1 MVFFGGKRSG
11 DHVAVL
17 GNLSAMPDL
26 LRVEYHQQANILE
39 VQVCN
44 QNARLRLS
52 ILGVPHFRI
61 GLEEVHRSPGCQRHM
76 EVQDLEHS
84 REILDDCINHLLLRS
99 LLHSEH

>member
-61 GLEEVHRSPGCQRHM
+61 GLEEVHRSPGFRRHM
-76 EVQDLEHS
+76 VVQDLELS
-84 REILDDCINHLLLRS
+84 RAIMEYCISLPLLRS
-99 LLHSEH
+99 LLHFEH